1 MNQNVHQISDY
12 QTSSAQKSTI
22 FETINCA
29 TRALNGET
37 AEVVPLV
44 RPEGDRAELS
54 QDEIDQLWEDAVD
67 HSAAIINKSD
77 RAAGPLMLITN
88 LVDDLTS
95 CGVTNSLILST
106 VQRGLE
112 MNEERT
118 TAINAEAE

>member
-12 QTSSAQKSTI
+12 QTSSAQTSTI

-67 HSAAIINKSD
+67 HSMEIIDKSD
-77 RAAGPLMLITN
+77 GAAGPLMLITN
-88 LVDDLTS
+88 LVDDLAS
-95 CGVTNSLILST
+95 CGVTNSLILYP
-106 VQRGLE
+106 VQRGCDMHE
-112 MNEERT
+112 VRMTAVNEE
-118 TAINAEAE
+118 AE

>member
-1 MNQNVHQISDY
+1 MNQNVHRISDY
-12 QTSSAQKSTI
+12 QTSNAQTSTI

-29 TRALNGET
+29 TRVLNGEA

-44 RPEGDRAELS
+44 RPQGNSAELS
-54 QDEIDQLWEDAVD
+54 DDEFDQLWEEAQD
-67 HSAAIINKSD
+67 HSIAIIDKSD
-77 RAAGPLMLITN
+77 GAAAPLMLICN
-88 LVDDLTS
+88 LVDDLAC
-95 CGVTNSLILST
+95 CGVPNSLILST

>member
-12 QTSSAQKSTI
+12 QTSSAQTSTI

-54 QDEIDQLWEDAVD
+54 QDEIDQLWEESVD
-67 HSAAIINKSD
+67 HSMEIIDKSD
-77 RAAGPLMLITN
+77 GAAGPLMLITN

-95 CGVTNSLILST
+95 CGVTNSLILYT

-112 MNEERT
+112 INEERI

>member
-12 QTSSAQKSTI
+12 QTSSAQTSTI

-44 RPEGDRAELS
+44 RPAGDSAEFS

-67 HSAAIINKSD
+67 QSMEIIDKSD
-77 RAAGPLMLITN
+77 GAAGPLMLITN

-95 CGVTNSLILST
+95 CGVTNSLILYT

-112 MNEERT
+112 MNEERM